1 MRKESSEKLINL
13 NFEGYA
19 IGGLAV
25 GESQELMFET
35 LDNTTKFMLENKP
48 RYLMGVGKPDDL
60 IGAVKRG
67 VDMFDCVLPTRS
79 GRTGQAFTSKGQVNI
94 KNSRHSLDTRPLDID
109 CNCDTCKNYSRAYLH
124 HLFKAKEI
132 LGLMLLSLHNIHFYL
147 NLMKNIRE
155 AINNKDFDKFEKI
168 FLENYYSGDI
178 ETI

>member
-1 MRKESSEKLINL
+1 
-13 NFEGYA
+13 
-19 IGGLAV
+19 
-25 GESQELMFET
+25 MFKT

-94 KNSRHSLDTRPLDID
+94 KNSRHSLDKRPLDIG

-147 NLMKNIRE
+147 NLMKNIRK
-155 AINNKDFDKFEKI
+155 AIKNKDFDKFEKT
-168 FLENYYSGDI
+168 FLEDYYSTDI
-178 ETI
+178 EKN

>member
-1 MRKESSEKLINL
+1 
-13 NFEGYA
+13 
-19 IGGLAV
+19 
-25 GESQELMFET
+25 
-35 LDNTTKFMLENKP
+35 
-48 RYLMGVGKPDDL
+48 MGVGKPDDL
-60 IGAVKRG
+60 LGAVKRG